1 MLTRSP
7 LLYWAP
13 LRKRIAYQ
21 SYNLSESWFRSDRI
35 ANLLLDNADQVSD
48 VIEKRTIQSIIA
60 AHKAGTDRSRT
71 LAFLLMIVVWK
82 MEVEKAVAT
91 PS

>member
-1 MLTRSP
+1 M
-7 LLYWAP
+7 
-13 LRKRIAYQ
+13 
-21 SYNLSESWFRSDRI
+21 
-35 ANLLLDNADQVSD
+35 
-48 VIEKRTIQSIIA
+48 IEKRTIQSIIA

-91 PS
+91 LS